1 MKFRSLMLAG
11 LLGVVVC
18 NVFAHGN
25 KVHISGT
32 IEKINSDSIM
42 VKKEDGKS
50 VEVKLV
56 AATVYVLHVASDPV
70 KPADV
75 NTDKPAKVSD
85 LAVGDKVVIHATPK
99 DNTFEAAEIKFS
111 VPGAAKAVTAK
122 PKS

>member
-1 MKFRSLMLAG
+1 MKLRSLLLAG
-11 LLGVVVC
+11 LFAVVVC

-56 AATVYVLHVASDPV
+56 GSTVYVLHVASDPV

-75 NTDKPAKVSD
+75 NPDKPAKVSD

-99 DNTFEAAEIKFS
+99 DNTLEAAEIKFS
-111 VPGAAKAVTAK
+111 VPGSAKAATAK

>member
-1 MKFRSLMLAG
+1 MKFRSLILAG
-11 LLGVVVC
+11 LLAVVVC

-56 AATVYVLHVASDPV
+56 GSTVYVLHVATDPV
-70 KPADV
+70 KPTNV
-75 NTDKPAKVSD
+75 NVDKPAKVSD

-99 DNTFEAAEIKFS
+99 NNTLEAAEIKFS
-111 VPGAAKAVTAK
+111 VPGAAKAATAK

>member
-11 LLGVVVC
+11 LLAVVVC

-56 AATVYVLHVASDPV
+56 PSTVYVLHVASDPV

-75 NTDKPAKVSD
+75 NADKPAKVSD
-85 LAVGDKVVIHATPK
+85 LSVGDKVVIHATPK
-99 DNTFEAAEIKFS
+99 DNVLEAAEIKFS
-111 VPGAAKAVTAK
+111 VPGAAKAATAK